1 MKIRMLFASVTV
13 FGAASGCATDPS
25 ASGVSKPGNDA
36 VAATESR
43 CEIRYVTGSMLP
55 VRDYA
60 CTRPGNQPLSVFGRQ
75 QWEDQGRTG
84 YSTFQP
90 TPADRSMTPPGLRAI
105 GSSP

>member
-13 FGAASGCATDPS
+13 FGAVSGCATDPS
-25 ASGVSKPGNDA
+25 ATSESKPGNVA
-36 VAATESR
+36 VAASEPR

-55 VRDYA
+55 VRGDCA
-60 CTRPGNQPLSVFGRQ
+60 RPGQPLSVFGRQ

-90 TPADRSMTPPGLRAI
+90 TPADGP
-105 GSSP
+105 